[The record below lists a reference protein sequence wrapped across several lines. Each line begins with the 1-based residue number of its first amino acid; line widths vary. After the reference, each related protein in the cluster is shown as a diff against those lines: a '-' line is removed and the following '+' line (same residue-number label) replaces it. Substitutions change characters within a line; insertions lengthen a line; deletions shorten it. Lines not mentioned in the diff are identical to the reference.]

1 MSVSRLGGI
10 VVNERD
16 ASNLIF
22 SQYQGVNLVEESGHS
37 SQSAPGSGDQYVLII
52 HSKNPDYSFNKNII
66 NINR

>member
-16 ASNLIF
+16 ARNLIF
-22 SQYQGVNLVEESGHS
+22 SQYQGGNLVEESGHS

-52 HSKNPDYSFNKNII
+52 H
-66 NINR
+66 

>member
-22 SQYQGVNLVEESGHS
+22 SQYRGVNLVEESGHS
-37 SQSAPGSGDQYVLII
+37 SQSAPGSGGRYVFIV
-52 HSKNPDYSFNKNII
+52 H
-66 NINR
+66 